1 MNRVDIR
8 KSVALLLIGYGVSI
22 RTRGFRLCIQ
32 SVERMLFDADNTT
45 KALSKSAKYAGIDIK
60 SAYKYVLCNALKVG
74 KRLQRKFTP
83 GELLQFLVENVAERA
98 IKDDWHHNSDTFY
111 SLGSN
116 F

>member
-32 SVERMLFDADNTT
+32 SVERMLFDADNST
-45 KALSKSAKYAGIDIK
+45 KALSKSAKYAG
-60 SAYKYVLCNALKVG
+60 
-74 KRLQRKFTP
+74 KRLQRKLTP
-83 GELLQFLVENVAERA
+83 GELLQFLAENVAERA